1 MKINLAL
8 TPLANVLGL
17 INLKN
22 GSSITENQVTV
33 DALIASTENPGDNT
47 KVTLT
52 GIDGQG
58 IEGTR
63 SFFYGRYDLLGAKT
77 LDPTRVAILDTDTQ
91 LQIHDKICAAHGI
104 KASEVEVSTVTVPA
118 TDNFTVATMM
128 PIDDS
133 LLYNGDPM
141 DVHVTLE
148 GAVIPMGVAIPNP
161 EFNGLTDNT
170 INLART
176 PTQNFYDMINKVY
189 PWGFSST
196 LLGTSNFGIYS
207 AEGSTANTTI
217 TLNAVGGSGF
227 SGSVTVLYHRLDI
240 MAQVTPLPSEV
251 TILEADTDA
260 QVKAKVSAA
269 YHLVNSAIQMT
280 NVVRPTAGVAGS
292 CSIKAAGNSMI
303 YTGVSYPVVLSL

>member
-148 GAVIPMGVAIPNP
+148 GAVIPLTVAIPNT
-161 EFNGLTDNT
+161 EFTGLADMSIDLGKT
-170 INLART
+170 A
-176 PTQNFYDMINKVY
+176 TQNLYAMVNSIY

-196 LLGTSNFGIYS
+196 VTSATNVGVYS
-207 AEGSTANTTI
+207 AEGSPANTAITI
-217 TLNAVGGSGF
+217 NAVAGQGF
-227 SGSVTVLYHRLDI
+227 SGSQTIHYKRLDI
-240 MAQVTPLPSEV
+240 LAQVNPLPEAV

-269 YHLVNSAIQMT
+269 YKLINAAIQLS
-280 NVVRPTAGVAGS
+280 NVVRPTAGVPGS
-292 CSIKAAGNSMI
+292 CSIRASTTSML
-303 YTGVSYPVVLSL
+303 YTNTLYNVTLTL